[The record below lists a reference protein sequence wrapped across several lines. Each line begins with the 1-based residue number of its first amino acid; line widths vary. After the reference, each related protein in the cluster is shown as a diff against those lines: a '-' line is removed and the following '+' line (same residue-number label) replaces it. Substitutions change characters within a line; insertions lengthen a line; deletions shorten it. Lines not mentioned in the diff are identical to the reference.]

1 MEILSNI
8 ITQYEQSNKKHM
20 LIGICGRAG
29 AGKTTLANKLKEE
42 LDNVIVYSGD
52 WRFKQNSEERKK
64 LFEEKWKAGIDA
76 YMYTINQYT
85 WWDFQQIG
93 KDLDT
98 LSRGEELWII
108 NAYNRKTGSR
118 GLSINFYEKDKSI
131 ILYEN
136 CILGGVEILEKLD
149 LIIFVNTPDDV
160 CFSRI
165 MKKDLGRRT
174 VVEIASRF
182 LITSFSEN
190 KFFTNMLDHF
200 SEKVLLCDSNGN
212 FTFAPKINPVKQIP
226 IYIPDLQHKKRMRG
240 TIFCDLD
247 GTLVKHIPVPSED
260 GNDIKLLPNS
270 AEKLKEWHDKGYY
283 IVLTSSRPYNKVFSI
298 LSKLEEHDIKFDQ
311 VICDLPVG
319 PRHLINDSK
328 DGEVRAIAHKL
339 DRDKGVGDVEIA

>member
-76 YMYTINQYT
+76 YMHTINQYT

-136 CILGGVEILEKLD
+136 CILGGVDILEKLD
-149 LIIFVNTPDDV
+149 LIIFVNTSDDV

-190 KFFTNMLDHF
+190 KFLTNMLDHF
-200 SEKVLLCDSNGN
+200 SEKVLLCNSNGN

-226 IYIPDLQHKKRMRG
+226 IYIPDLQQKKRMRG

-270 AEKLKEWHDKGYY
+270 AEKLKEWHEKGYY

-298 LSKLEEHDIKFDQ
+298 LSKLEEHDITFDQ
-311 VICDLPVG
+311 VICDLPIG